1 MSANKLFSHYKLGKL
16 ELKNR
21 IVMSPMTRSRAISNI
36 PNELIAEY
44 YAQRADAGLII
55 TEGTSPSPSGLGYAR
70 MPGIFS
76 KEQKDA
82 WKKVT
87 HAVHLR
93 DGKIFVQLMH
103 AGRIAHELNLPK
115 GAKILAPSAVKAA
128 GQMWTDANGMQ
139 DLPQPEALT
148 ANELQHVK
156 KEFVQAAKNAI
167 AAGFDGIE
175 LHGAN
180 GYLIEQFISP
190 FTNLRT
196 DEYGGSIENR
206 ARFVLE
212 LAEEI
217 SNAIGKEKVGIR
229 FSPYGAASDMK
240 HYNEIDESY
249 AYLAKHLGNIG
260 IAYIHIVDHSA
271 LGAPKVPSA
280 IKHTIREQFGGT
292 IILAGGFDKEKAE
305 ADLQHNNGDLI
316 AFGRP
321 FINNP
326 DLVFRLK
333 NNLPLAKN
341 LDTST
346 FYSSDEKGYT
356 DYPVYEEEFATA

>member
-1 MSANKLFSHYKLGKL
+1 MSTNKLFSTYKLGKT

-55 TEGTSPSPSGLGYAR
+55 TEGTSPSPNGLGYAR
-70 MPGIFS
+70 MPGIFN
-76 KEQKDA
+76 EQQIEA

-87 HAVHLR
+87 HAVHSK
-93 DGKIFVQLMH
+93 DGNIFVQLMH

-115 GAKILAPSAVKAA
+115 NAKILAPSAVKAA
-128 GQMWTDANGMQ
+128 GQMWTDAKGMQ
-139 DLPQPEALT
+139 ELPEPAALT
-148 ANELQHVK
+148 ADELKDVK

-206 ARFVLE
+206 GRFVLE

-240 HYNEIDESY
+240 HYDEIDESY
-249 AYLAKHLGNIG
+249 SYLAKHLGNIG
-260 IAYIHIVDHSA
+260 IAYIHVVDHSS
-271 LGAPKVPSA
+271 LGAPKVPSQ
-280 IKHTIREQFGGT
+280 IKHAIREQFGGT
-292 IILAGGFDKEKAE
+292 IILAGGFDKQKAE
-305 ADLQHNNGDLI
+305 ADLQHDNADLI

-326 DLVFRLK
+326 DLVFRIK
-333 NNLPLAKN
+333 NNLPLSNN

-346 FYSSDEKGYT
+346 FYSPGEKGYT
-356 DYPVYEEEFATA
+356 DYPVYEEELVTA